1 MNNFRTIILIV
12 VSVFQISAMITNIN
26 WESVQLT
33 ELTGKVCKDIKRE
46 TSSKIAGPLTDL
58 QLKKEDFKSNNSP
71 ICRKESQ
78 LKGTEQPVIISDK
91 NSNPPV
97 VKESDKIQR
106 TVKKSSVLNQIIISG
121 TMDAEL
127 F

>member
-1 MNNFRTIILIV
+1 MNNFRTIILFL
-12 VSVFQISAMITNIN
+12 VSVIQISAMITNIN
-26 WESVQLT
+26 WDSLQLT

-71 ICRKESQ
+71 ICRKETPIKS
-78 LKGTEQPVIISDK
+78 TEQPVISSNK
-91 NSNPPV
+91 NNNPQV
-97 VKESDKIQR
+97 VKVLENSELK
-106 TVKKSSVLNQIIISG
+106 VKKSPVMNQIIFSG
-121 TMDAEL
+121 TEDAEL